1 MKNISILLWLLWVS
15 PALCQSGLD
24 EPMEQLRL
32 QYNQSVSLKCEV
44 LIQVDVEGMNI
55 PDKRVVV
62 EFRGDEQPKVQGEGL
77 SLLPKKGMVDQFRK
91 LLNSSMQAIFL
102 SKRGHNLVY
111 KLVSLD
117 ANSDW
122 ITADLVFDESSFL
135 IYESV
140 VNTRKFG
147 TFTSLHTYSDHLYPD
162 RSEVTFDVKKMKLPL
177 KFIGSEQRTGNFPAK
192 DENVKGRII
201 LSYTYLH
208 L

>member
-1 MKNISILLWLLWVS
+1 MKNILLFLAVLWMN
-15 PALCQSGLD
+15 PALSQSGLD

-32 QYNQSVSLKCEV
+32 QYNEPVNLKCNI

-55 PDKRVVV
+55 PDKKVFV
-62 EFRGDEQPKVQGEGL
+62 EFRGDEKPKVQGEGL

-102 SKRGHNLVY
+102 SKRGHHLVY

-117 ANSDW
+117 SSSDW
-122 ITADLVFDESSFL
+122 ITADLVFDEGSHL

-147 TFTSLHTYSDHLYPD
+147 TFTSKHSYSDHIYPD
-162 RSEVTFDVKKMKLPL
+162 RSEVTFDVKKVKLPL
-177 KFIGSEQRTGNFPAK
+177 KFIGSEQRTDNFPAK
-192 DENVKGRII
+192 DENVKGKII
-201 LSYTYLH
+201 LSYTYLD